1 MAAQDD
7 IIGTGWHFPLRPD
20 ASGRLS
26 YVTGRENIEQ
36 SLRILLLTRV
46 RERVMRREFGCKAR
60 DMVFSPGSEQG
71 LRLLEVAVTDA
82 VRDFEPRIDLL
93 GVAATADLT
102 EPSRVT
108 VDIGYRIRA
117 SYVRGN
123 LVFPF
128 YLDAGSA
135 AP

>member
-7 IIGTGWHFPLRPD
+7 IIGTGWRFPLRPD
-20 ASGRLS
+20 ASGKLS
-26 YVTGRENIEQ
+26 YITGPQNIEQ
-36 SLRILLLTRV
+36 SLHILLMTRV
-46 RERVMRREFGCKAR
+46 RERVMRREFGCKAH

-71 LRLLEVAVTDA
+71 LRLLEVAVRDA
-82 VRDFEPRIDLL
+82 IRDFEPRIDLL
-93 GVAATADLT
+93 NVAATTDLA

-128 YLDAGSA
+128 YLDVGSA
-135 AP
+135 TA